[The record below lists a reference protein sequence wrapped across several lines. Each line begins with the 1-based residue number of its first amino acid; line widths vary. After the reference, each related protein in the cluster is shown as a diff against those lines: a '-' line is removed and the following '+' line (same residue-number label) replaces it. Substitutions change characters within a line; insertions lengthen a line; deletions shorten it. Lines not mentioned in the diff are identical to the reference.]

1 MTLVIHTCI
10 APSSSEPPDVL
21 EATSLAISMPS
32 AARLATMTSPADAVA
47 AIRDH
52 RLCRTIR
59 RGFVATGAASSANSM
74 IGMANRGPT
83 SNDCGSSA

>member
-1 MTLVIHTCI
+1 V
-10 APSSSEPPDVL
+10 VG
-21 EATSLAISMPS
+21 ATSLAISKPS
-32 AARLATMTSPADAVA
+32 AAKFGNDDESSQRKA

-59 RGFVATGAASSANSM
+59 RGFVAISAASSAASSANSM

-83 SNDCGSSA
+83 SNDSGSSA